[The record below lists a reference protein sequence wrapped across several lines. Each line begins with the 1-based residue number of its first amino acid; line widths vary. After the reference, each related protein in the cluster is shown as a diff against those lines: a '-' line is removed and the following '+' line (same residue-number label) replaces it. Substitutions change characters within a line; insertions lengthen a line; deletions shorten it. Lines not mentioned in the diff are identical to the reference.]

1 MKQVMTQSKDYFTL
15 FLKERS
21 KNTRLNQE
29 IVNLRERY
37 EREIASLKDE
47 IINPKVK
54 FKTSSEIQTETAI
67 SRMDLMNEVL
77 HCICEI
83 SALTPGNI
91 LSRSREGDV
100 VLVRHMYCHILRR
113 CYHFTFK
120 QIGNK
125 LGRDHSTVI
134 HAVNTFESW
143 RVHDRHAKK
152 LYKRALEILQL
163 DNNGQSKKFV

>member
-1 MKQVMTQSKDYFTL
+1 MKRVMTQSKDYLTEYQ
-15 FLKERS
+15 KERN
-21 KNTRLNQE
+21 KNARLSQD
-29 IVNLRERY
+29 IVRMRDQY
-37 EREIASLKDE
+37 ERQIAQLKDE

-54 FKTSSEIQTETAI
+54 FKTPLEVQNETAV
-67 SRMDLMNEVL
+67 SRMDLMNHVL
-77 HCICEI
+77 QCLCEI
-83 SALTPGNI
+83 TALTPGNI

-100 VLVRHMYCHILRR
+100 VLVRHMYSFLLRR

-125 LGRDHSTVI
+125 LGRDHSTII

-163 DNNGQSKKFV
+163 DSNGQSK